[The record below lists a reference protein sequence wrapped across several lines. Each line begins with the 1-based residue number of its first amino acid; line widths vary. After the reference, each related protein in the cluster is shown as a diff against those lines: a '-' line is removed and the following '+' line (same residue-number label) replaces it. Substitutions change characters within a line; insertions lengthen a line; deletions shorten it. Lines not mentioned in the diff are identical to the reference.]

1 MESNGLESLL
11 IRESVRK
18 LYAHAR
24 KDYDMEANVPHWVR
38 TLVHL
43 FKGLSVEVKTIHN
56 NHNSNHH
63 NNNSKNYTNNTNNNN
78 SSENN
83 NNGSNNSSLNS
94 TLSPKHGRLEFG
106 SISCC
111 IHDEL
116 MKNVQKEKEQFEAR
130 ITALSVVIE
139 ENKTH
144 LRRNCVLVNRIK
156 EMGLDGTSND
166 IYSTV
171 QRLNQ
176 FEQKCRSYEQLCEKV
191 VKEKIRM
198 EQKVELLEEVIEEF
212 SKFTRCS
219 CSTTAASMG
228 SSVGGGERLE
238 KNKHVTSEERRSFS
252 ESTSSSTMLATR

>member
-1 MESNGLESLL
+1 MENNGLESLL

-24 KDYDMEANVPHWVR
+24 KDYDMETNVPHWVR

-56 NHNSNHH
+56 NNNSNNNKNHT
-63 NNNSKNYTNNTNNNN
+63 NYTTSNNSN
-78 SSENN
+78 ENI
-83 NNGSNNSSLNS
+83 NNGSNSTSLNS
-94 TLSPKHGRLEFG
+94 TLSPKHGRIEFG
-106 SISCC
+106 STSCC

-130 ITALSVVIE
+130 IISLSVVIE

-156 EMGLDGTSND
+156 EMGLDGNSND

-191 VKEKIRM
+191 VKEKIRI

-219 CSTTAASMG
+219 CSTGSMG
-228 SSVGGGERLE
+228 STVGGGEKLE
-238 KNKHVTSEERRSFS
+238 KNKHVTSEGRRSFS